1 MHAKVNYWYLH
12 NGLQLIRETSE
23 HRKKIRTKERKEN
36 LNYENEEKDY
46 STPSQPFFILFSN

>member
-12 NGLQLIRETSE
+12 NGLQLITETSE

-46 STPSQPFFILFSN
+46 STPSQPFFIPFSH